1 MIQIAPYCLPDKKL
15 IEGDD
20 KGFLIWIPDKKYVVL
35 GASNVPEEALFV
47 ENVLMDQVAVIKR
60 PSGGQAV
67 VITPNNLIIS
77 VAFTG
82 KKIDQ
87 PKAIFRYANLLII
100 SALEYE
106 GITGLSMMG
115 ISDLAISGKKVLGSA
130 IYRNKDMLIYH
141 AVLNLGE
148 PATTFERYLKH
159 PVKEPDYRLGRKHVD
174 FVSSLKESG
183 YNGNY
188 SKAIQKLSY
197 CLNVYSGQE
206 VYNKVIDLLN

>member
-1 MIQIAPYCLPDKKL
+1 MIQISPYCLPDKKL
-15 IEGDD
+15 IEGNG

-35 GASNVPEEALFV
+35 GASNLPEEALFV
-47 ENVLMDQVAVIKR
+47 ENVLKDNVVVIKR

-67 VITPNNLIIS
+67 VLTPNNLIIS

-82 KKIDQ
+82 NKIAQ

-130 IYRNKDMLIYH
+130 MYRNNDKLVYH

-148 PATTFERYLKH
+148 PATTFEKYLKH
-159 PVKEPDYRLGRKHVD
+159 PVKEPDYRQGRKHVD

-183 YNGNY
+183 YSGNY
-188 SKAIQKLSY
+188 AKAIHKLSH
-197 CLNVYSGQE
+197 CLNVYPGQE
-206 VYNKVIDLLN
+206 KYNKINKLS